1 MTQAARIKYPVWVG
15 EWSLATDHCA
25 MWLQGFNDSEGPGRW
40 NCDMVECP
48 YSYLS
53 DEFAVDFDR
62 TAEKQGPFGSN
73 EDSTPQYGMCPID
86 SKYFRDRQVANLGA
100 DYMDTFNT
108 HVSGQFFWNFRTELE
123 PRWNYITAY
132 DNGWLPSSTAAEEF
146 LQ

>member
-1 MTQAARIKYPVWVG
+1 
-15 EWSLATDHCA
+15 
-25 MWLQGFNDSEGPGRW
+25 
-40 NCDMVECP
+40 
-48 YSYLS
+48 
-53 DEFAVDFDR
+53 
-62 TAEKQGPFGSN
+62 
-73 EDSTPQYGMCPID
+73 MCPID